1 MKTKERT
8 TVVGFDELEVPS
20 VVEAGGLEELA
31 GGAGAIVVLLFGS
44 CCCSSAQR
52 QICDQDERTQK
63 FGMSDVLL
71 INAELALRLR
81 ELGDPRWFILNRGGQ
96 EMSILK

>member
-1 MKTKERT
+1 M
-8 TVVGFDELEVPS
+8 TVVCCDELEVLPL
-20 VVEAGGLEELA
+20 VEAGGLEDPA
-31 GGAGAIVVLLFGS
+31 GGTGAIVVLLFGS

-63 FGMSDVLL
+63 FGMSDVLI

-96 EMSILK
+96 EISILK